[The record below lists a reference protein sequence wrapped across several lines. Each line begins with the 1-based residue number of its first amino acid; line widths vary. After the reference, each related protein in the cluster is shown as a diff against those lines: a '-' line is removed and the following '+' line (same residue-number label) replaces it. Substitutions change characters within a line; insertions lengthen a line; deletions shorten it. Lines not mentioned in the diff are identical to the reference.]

1 MTDNKA
7 KEAEARWKA
16 EHVNHGYE
24 QINKHA
30 VVHKEEKMSAEEL
43 AAYQARRNA
52 EDEANIKAADKLVSQ
67 LEARDQKELEAKS
80 KEFAKNNPNAKWNPY
95 EKKEAWGA

>member
-1 MTDNKA
+1 MRETGTEHILKEKHGAWKTQDLTDNKA

-30 VVHKEEKMSAEEL
+30 VVHKEGKMSAEEL

-52 EDEANIKAADKLVSQ
+52 EDEANIKAADNTPSRVTK
-67 LEARDQKELEAKS
+67 
-80 KEFAKNNPNAKWNPY
+80 
-95 EKKEAWGA
+95 